1 MEQLNE
7 TEYNGI
13 SRYLE
18 IGNIESYEKLG
29 SKFLELDENDGEVR
43 YPNETIVTVCIVKF
57 SGSFSELYKFI
68 KENSRVVRV
77 ATTSGTLKYE
87 GTVSMELDDNEED
100 GLDWCEYVDGLEWFD
115 NGNYSYEFEEDGYE
129 TEISTKIKMVNFND
143 YEKSLST
150 PELKEVA

>member
-18 IGNIESYEKLG
+18 IGNIESYEKLA
-29 SKFLELDENDGEVR
+29 SKFLELDENEGEVR

-57 SGSFSELYKFI
+57 SGSFNELYKFI
-68 KENSRVVRV
+68 KKNSRISRV
-77 ATTSGTLKYE
+77 ATTLGTLKTF
-87 GTVSMELDDNEED
+87 GRVSMVIDDD
-100 GLDWCEYVDGLEWFD
+100 SRPDDLDWDSYVNGVEDFD
-115 NGNYSYEFEEDGYE
+115 DYSYEFEEDSYE
-129 TEISTKIKMVNFND
+129 TEISTNIEMRDFND